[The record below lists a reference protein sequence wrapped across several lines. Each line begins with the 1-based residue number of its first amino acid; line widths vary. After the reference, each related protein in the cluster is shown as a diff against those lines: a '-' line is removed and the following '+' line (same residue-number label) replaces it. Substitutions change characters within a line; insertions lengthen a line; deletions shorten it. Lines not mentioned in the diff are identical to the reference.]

1 MVLFQGSCPEI
12 ERMGMAMSEKVV
24 TISAR
29 VSQKHVDIMDRFK
42 DDLDLTKTD
51 VIQKAL
57 ELLGTS
63 EAVQGEN
70 KMTLSISANT
80 LNRAS
85 DLFRMYGQGTSVE
98 DILTRSIDRGVRVLE
113 DDLLERRRR
122 DQERMKVHLQAT
134 KGEVELRS
142 TVER

>member
-1 MVLFQGSCPEI
+1 
-12 ERMGMAMSEKVV
+12 MGMAMSEKVV

-29 VSQKHVDIMDRFK
+29 VSQKHVDIMDRFEE
-42 DDLDLTKTD
+42 DLDLSKTD

-63 EAVQGEN
+63 MAVQGEN
-70 KMTLSISANT
+70 KMTLSVSANT

-98 DILTRSIDRGVRVLE
+98 DILSRSVDRGIQGME
-113 DDLLERRRR
+113 DDLMQRRRS
-122 DQERMKVHLQAT
+122 DQERMKVHLEAT

>member
-1 MVLFQGSCPEI
+1 MFKGSCSEI
-12 ERMGMAMSEKVV
+12 KRMGMAMSEKVV

-29 VSQKHVDIMDRFK
+29 MSQKHVDIMDRFK
-42 DDLDLTKTD
+42 DDLDLSKTD

-63 EAVQGEN
+63 MAVQGEN
-70 KMTLSISANT
+70 KMTLSVSANT

-85 DLFRMYGQGTSVE
+85 DLFRMYGQGSSVE
-98 DILTRSIDRGVRVLE
+98 DVLEKAVDRGVQGLE
-113 DDLLERRRR
+113 DDLMERRRR
-122 DQERMKVHLQAT
+122 DQERMKVHLEAS

>member
-1 MVLFQGSCPEI
+1 
-12 ERMGMAMSEKVV
+12 MGMTMSEKVV

-29 VSQKHVDIMDRFK
+29 MSQKHVDIMDRFK
-42 DDLDLTKTD
+42 DDLDLSKTD

-63 EAVQGEN
+63 VAVQGEN
-70 KMTLSISANT
+70 KMTLRISANT

-98 DILTRSIDRGVRVLE
+98 DILERSVDRGVQGME
-113 DDLLERRRR
+113 DDLMDRRRR
-122 DQERMKVHLQAT
+122 DQERLKEHLKAA

>member
-1 MVLFQGSCPEI
+1 
-12 ERMGMAMSEKVV
+12 MGMAMSEKVV

-29 VSQKHVDIMDRFK
+29 VSRKHVDIMDRFK

>member
-1 MVLFQGSCPEI
+1 
-12 ERMGMAMSEKVV
+12 MAMSEKVV

-51 VIQKAL
+51 VTQKAL

-70 KMTLSISANT
+70 KMTLSVSANT

-98 DILTRSIDRGVRVLE
+98 DLLERSVERGVQGLE
-113 DDLLERRRR
+113 EDLLERRRR
-122 DQERMKVHLQAT
+122 DQERMKVHLQAA

>member
-1 MVLFQGSCPEI
+1 
-12 ERMGMAMSEKVV
+12 MGMAMSEKVV

-42 DDLDLTKTD
+42 EDLDLSKTD

-98 DILTRSIDRGVRVLE
+98 DILERSVDRGVQGME

-122 DQERMKVHLQAT
+122 DQERMKVHLEAT

>member
-1 MVLFQGSCPEI
+1 MGSCSEI
-12 ERMGMAMSEKVV
+12 KRMGMAMSEKVV

-42 DDLDLTKTD
+42 EDLDLSKTD

-70 KMTLSISANT
+70 EMTLRVSANT

-98 DILTRSIDRGVRVLE
+98 DILERSVERGVQGLE
-113 DDLLERRRR
+113 DDLALRRRR
-122 DQERMKVHLQAT
+122 DQERMKVHLEAA